1 MEPSWMGL
9 MFLKKKKKKD
19 PIELPSPFD
28 YGRTQQ
34 EGISYEPD
42 MNLRTMLAHWFQTS
56 NLQHC
61 EGEKKKSLVYKP
73 PGMLL

>member
-9 MFLKKKKKKD
+9 MFFKKKD

-42 MNLRTMLAHWFQTS
+42 MNLRTMQAHWFQTS